1 MDPNELT
8 NRLIGGLGA
17 WTEGKGPLYRR
28 LAAALR
34 TSIAQGLIPPGT
46 RLPAERSLAELI
58 HVSRGTVVAAYGL
71 LEEEGLVDR
80 RQGSGTVVRAPA
92 VPRPDDVV
100 PKAALLSTLVAGPEP
115 PIDLSLAAPP
125 STELPLDHS
134 ISLQDI
140 AAVAPLLGY
149 APMGVP
155 AMRAAIAE
163 RFSAE
168 GFETAPEQ
176 ILITTGAQQGIS
188 LIAALEL
195 SAGDFV
201 ALESPTYPGVIEAFA
216 RAGARLAPLD
226 MDHAGARA
234 DTLRRVLERHPVRL
248 LHITPTCQNPTGR
261 VMSERRRGE
270 LLALAREHDVTV
282 IEDTVMENLA
292 FGMRPPPRLAELS
305 GGDHNLYTVG
315 SLSKT
320 LWGGLRLG
328 WVRASASAVL
338 RLGRLKVAHDLGTPA
353 PSQAIALSLLPR
365 LDDTIAGRQSA
376 LAERLDVLTSELSRM
391 LPEWEWAKPQG
402 GYALWVKLPRGA
414 SGDEYSQLALRHGV
428 AVSPGSSFSPA
439 EEHLDHIRVCFGLD
453 PDTLRRAVPKLAD
466 AWRELETG
474 GAAGRAPQVVAV

>member
-1 MDPNELT
+1 MDQSEFT
-8 NRLIGGLGA
+8 NRLLGGLGA

-34 TSIAQGLIPPGT
+34 RSIDQGLIPPGT
-46 RLPAERSLAELI
+46 RLPAERALADLI

-100 PKAALLSTLVAGPEP
+100 PKAALLSALVAGPEP

-125 STELPLDHS
+125 STELPLDHT

-140 AAVAPLLGY
+140 AAVSSLLGY
-149 APMGVP
+149 APMGLP
-155 AMRAAIAE
+155 AMRTAIAE
-163 RFSAE
+163 RFTAE
-168 GFETAPEQ
+168 GFETSPEEV
-176 ILITTGAQQGIS
+176 LITTGAQQGIA

-195 SAGDFV
+195 GAGDFV

-216 RAGARLAPLD
+216 RAGARLLPLD
-226 MDHAGARA
+226 LDHGGARA
-234 DTLRRVLERHPVRL
+234 DSLRRALERHPVRL

-270 LLALAREHDVTV
+270 LLALAREHDVSV

-292 FGMRPPPRLAELS
+292 FGMKPPPRLAELT

-315 SLSKT
+315 SFSKT
-320 LWGGLRLG
+320 LWGGLRVG

-338 RLGRLKVAHDLGTPA
+338 RLGRLKVAQDLGTPA
-353 PSQAIALSLLPR
+353 PTQALALSLLPL
-365 LDDTIAGRQSA
+365 LDETIDRRQEA
-376 LAERLDVLTSELSRM
+376 LRERMGVLTAELTRE

-414 SGDEYSQLALRHGV
+414 SGDEFAQLALRHGV

-453 PDTLRRAVPKLAD
+453 PDTLRRAVPKLAE
-466 AWRELETG
+466 AWREMETG
-474 GAAGRAPQVVAV
+474 AVAGRAARVVAV